1 MHILTFVW
9 IILWTSP
16 LMSSARI
23 DSRTDIDR
31 HNNLLRAILW
41 EERQFEDIEKRAY
54 DSLETHTH
62 LLPCCP
68 TVKRRI
74 APRGGLSREGKLLEL
89 YRDVNAVQ
97 RFYET
102 ICHPA
107 VADMPCRFIDPIYRS
122 KCVQNYTYMY
132 AIVKDFNVT
141 EPFRVDYMR
150 VKSGCTCKV
159 EEHSSPAEIIQMSG
173 N

>member
-1 MHILTFVW
+1 MIMFVVYILTKNNEIYIYVFVFY
-9 IILWTSP
+9 
-16 LMSSARI
+16 
-23 DSRTDIDR
+23 
-31 HNNLLRAILW
+31 
-41 EERQFEDIEKRAY
+41 RQFEDIEKRAY

-62 LLPCCP
+62 LSPCCP
-68 TVKRRI
+68 TVKRRF
-74 APRGGLSREGKLLEL
+74 APLGGLSREGKLLEL

-102 ICHPA
+102 ICHPS
-107 VADMPCRFIDPIYRS
+107 VADMPCRFIDQSVWRS

-141 EPFRVDYMR
+141 EPYRVDYMR

-159 EEHSSPAEIIQMSG
+159 EESTTDIIHVSR